1 MSNIEN
7 RIDSNSLTTSTSPDS
22 LVLSNGRF
30 LNTWIEETSSGV
42 YNLMVN
48 VTDSSRNEVVSPQ
61 TIKSSTEL
69 PSNYRIADPRVEIFQ
84 NTDGSDRV
92 LLTWIES
99 NSPNKYIVSQLIDEH
114 RFPLDSRQPN
124 MGKYWRFVKGNLE
137 DEDPKDCVLLLLQ
150 RRVFYIELITF
161 VVLSLDQVL
170 TM

>member
-1 MSNIEN
+1 MSNIES

-69 PSNYRIADPRVEIFQ
+69 PSNYP
-84 NTDGSDRV
+84 
-92 LLTWIES
+92 
-99 NSPNKYIVSQLIDEH
+99 
-114 RFPLDSRQPN
+114 
-124 MGKYWRFVKGNLE
+124 
-137 DEDPKDCVLLLLQ
+137 
-150 RRVFYIELITF
+150 IELPRHD
-161 VVLSLDQVL
+161 V
-170 TM
+170 